1 MTMKAIVIDIYM
13 TMIVIVIWYHDT
25 DHDDD
30 VDCDAE
36 ESGESKEGGYS
47 TNPVPIDWQS
57 HLIHW
62 PQIIIK

>member
-1 MTMKAIVIDIYM
+1 MMMKAIVIDIYL

-30 VDCDAE
+30 GDCDAE

-47 TNPVPIDWQS
+47 TQPTQCPLIGNPISFID
-57 HLIHW
+57 H
-62 PQIIIK
+62 K